1 MKLSLFRLRILVLVG
16 WIVLVGSVYFVKDHR
31 VGSVLSA
38 SSPWAQTD
46 WSGGT
51 ASGTVNST
59 VTTYESES
67 SIDTA
72 TSGQFSL
79 DTASG
84 WYNASWSYRR
94 KITFDNTTANLGV
107 TSEALT
113 DFPVLVKLT
122 SSNIDYSNT
131 KDAGEDIRFT
141 DSDGTTA
148 LSYEIEKWDES
159 GTSYIWVKVPSIDI
173 NSNTDYIYAYYGNP
187 GASDGQSA
195 NSVWDSNYLGVWH
208 NSDSSST
215 TVQDSTGN
223 NKDGTKQSSNQPNY
237 TANGQIAGAQTFT
250 QGQSRISTSI
260 NDTLNDFSVEIWFKD
275 DGTTTQYERL
285 ADKSY
290 INCFW
295 FGRNSNSSNSW
306 GGGVMEASDPFGVFV
321 TLTDGQWHRISSVR
335 SGTTHYVYGDGGT
348 VNSNTVSG
356 TACNTTNFGIGGWGD
371 GSSSGQWFGGTIDE
385 VRISNVAR
393 SAAWISASYHSETD
407 DFNTFGSAESKYTSS
422 GTLTSNIFDSGVAMD
437 WGLLTYSS
445 SGSGT
450 TAVKVRTGNNSNLSD
465 ATSWGSCTA
474 ITSGTDISTNNCVND
489 GDRYIQYLVTLQSSG
504 ASTPIFEDINIA
516 FVPSDSVPPD
526 VNASLFEISGLA
538 QSGDWYKDEATITWS
553 EGSDDDDGNGLLG
566 YCISLDE
573 ADQGSSHGLNPQNV
587 AGVLTGKDDGVSQN
601 YCPFIVRGNSFD
613 ISTIPS
619 LNLVSGKEYFFSIKA
634 VDLAGN
640 IYTGIDETWKDVIS
654 FRYDNTPPTAPFYIS
669 LPANFLSSKDVVIT
683 WPVGVG
689 GADDLDSG
697 VAGLQY
703 RIGESGI
710 WYGDL
715 HTGTQDINDLLVN
728 DGSYVTDE
736 TYDYPV
742 LLEGNNLVYFR
753 AIDNVG
759 NTTSSE
765 NYVKG
770 VIKLNTVAPS
780 PVRNLSV
787 SPTNSETNAY
797 SFEWDLPVTYTG
809 SSSGMTY
816 CYAINTI
823 PSESTCTFTQAGVT
837 QLSADAFATQ
847 PGTNTMYIV
856 ARDEAGNINYATY
869 SEPGASVS
877 FTYSGTAPGIPQNLD
892 VADISV
898 KSTANWRLVLSWDKP
913 TNVGAGISYYNI
925 YRSITNT
932 SCSGGL
938 SGFSKIGSSTSTS
951 YIDPDLEQKNYY
963 YCIKAC
969 DSANNCSASSGT
981 IGKLPTGKY
990 TTPAELLSAPEVVSF
1005 TTRKAVISWV
1015 TDRVSDSSI
1024 EYGTKSGEYFTEE
1037 VSNST
1042 QLANHTI
1049 SLNNLQPGTTY
1060 YYRAKWTD
1068 IDGNTGV
1075 SEEKTFATLPPPQV
1089 VEVKTSDIRTNSA
1102 QIIFTVK
1109 SATSVDILYG
1119 QSTSYGGVESIL
1131 TSSSESQYIIR
1142 LNNLVEDSMYNY
1154 KFILQDVEGNDYDSI
1169 ENHRFTTLPFPSI
1182 QNIQIEEV
1190 KNTAQPTVNI
1200 LWSSNIPVSTILKY
1214 YPLDNPEQKRDQIDL
1229 ELKID
1234 HNMEIVGLNANTKYG
1249 LIVSGRDALGN
1260 EAVSD
1265 EYQFTTDEDS
1275 RPPVISNIKVETRM
1289 STDGASLNQAQLIVS
1304 WDTDEAATSQVEYGE
1319 GSTGEYT
1326 QKTLVDDNASFNHLI
1341 IINNLR
1347 PSSVY
1352 HLRVLSK
1359 DSVGNEAV
1367 GRNIVTISAQLS
1379 ENPLDIIISR
1389 LTEAFGFIR

>member
-16 WIVLVGSVYFVKDHR
+16 WVVLVGSVYLVKDPR
-31 VGSVLSA
+31 IGSVLSA
-38 SSPWAQTD
+38 SSPWTQTD

-67 SIDTA
+67 SIDAGTA
-72 TSGQFSL
+72 GQFNL
-79 DTASG
+79 DSASG
-84 WYNASWSYRR
+84 WAGDYGSWAKRQAVTITNSGSLQTNYQVRLSITYDSDMQTDFDDLRFTNSSGDELDYWIEKKVNNTSSVVWVEIDTLEGSTDTVIYMYYSNPSSITTSDGDATFIFFDTFDTQDSSKFLYNQSFAGFSSQLFSISGGLLTVYSNGNWRILRMNRTFSPSDNIAVRTRFIYPASSTWHQNFLVSSNGTDRNRFGLKNVSGNEYQAQYRVNGVGYSQSSTLATLSTNTYYQDEIQKISSTQFQAELYDDTGVQTGISYSQTQAGWLNENWTWVNWQESATAVSYDWILAR
-94 KITFDNTTANLGV
+94 KI
-107 TSEALT
+107 
-113 DFPVLVKLT
+113 
-122 SSNIDYSNT
+122 
-131 KDAGEDIRFT
+131 
-141 DSDGTTA
+141 
-148 LSYEIEKWDES
+148 LSTEP
-159 GTSYIWVKVPSIDI
+159 T
-173 NSNTDYIYAYYGNP
+173 
-187 GASDGQSA
+187 
-195 NSVWDSNYLGVWH
+195 
-208 NSDSSST
+208 
-215 TVQDSTGN
+215 
-223 NKDGTKQSSNQPNY
+223 
-237 TANGQIAGAQTFT
+237 
-250 QGQSRISTSI
+250 IS
-260 NDTLNDFSVEIWFKD
+260 
-275 DGTTTQYERL
+275 
-285 ADKSY
+285 
-290 INCFW
+290 
-295 FGRNSNSSNSW
+295 
-306 GGGVMEASDPFGVFV
+306 
-321 TLTDGQWHRISSVR
+321 
-335 SGTTHYVYGDGGT
+335 
-348 VNSNTVSG
+348 
-356 TACNTTNFGIGGWGD
+356 
-371 GSSSGQWFGGTIDE
+371 
-385 VRISNVAR
+385 
-393 SAAWISASYHSETD
+393 
-407 DFNTFGSAESKYTSS
+407 FGSAESKYATS

-437 WGLLTYSS
+437 WGLLSYTS
-445 SGSGT
+445 SGAGT
-450 TAVKVRTGNNSNLSD
+450 VTVKVRTDNSSNMSG
-465 ATSWGSCTA
+465 ATAWGTCTA
-474 ITSGTDISTNNCVND
+474 ITNGTDISTNNCVDD
-489 GDRYIQYLVTLQSSG
+489 GDRYIQYLVTLQPSG
-504 ASTPIFEDINIA
+504 GSAPVFEDISIA
-516 FVPSDSVPPD
+516 FVPSDGVPPD

-553 EGSDDDDGNGLLG
+553 EGSDDDSGNGILG

-587 AGVLTGKDDGVSQN
+587 AGVLAGKDDGVSQN

-640 IYTGIDETWKDVIS
+640 IYTGTDETWKDVIS
-654 FRYDNTPPTAPFYIS
+654 FRYDNKPPTAPFYIS

-689 GADDLDSG
+689 GADDIDSG
-697 VAGLQY
+697 LAGLQY

-759 NTTSSE
+759 NVTLSE

-797 SFEWDLPVTYTG
+797 SFEWDIPVTYTG
-809 SSSGMTY
+809 SSSGITY

-837 QLSADAFATQ
+837 QLSTDAFATQ

-869 SEPGASVS
+869 SEPGSSVS

-925 YRSITNT
+925 YRSTTST
-932 SCSGGL
+932 SCSGGI
-938 SGFSKIGSSTSTS
+938 SGFSKMGSSTSTS

-990 TTPAELLSAPEVVSF
+990 TTPAELLSAPEVVNF

-1024 EYGTKSGEYFTEE
+1024 EYGLKSGEYFEAE
-1037 VSNST
+1037 VANSN
-1042 QLANHTI
+1042 QLAAHTI
-1049 SLNNLQPGTTY
+1049 PLNNLEPGTTY

-1068 IDGNTGV
+1068 VDGNTGV
-1075 SEEKTFATLPPPQV
+1075 SEEKTFATLPPPLV
-1089 VEVKTSDIRTNSA
+1089 SNVTVSNITTNSVV
-1102 QIIFTVK
+1102 INFKVIN
-1109 SATSVDILYG
+1109 SVDASILYG
-1119 QSTSYGGVESIL
+1119 LTEGYGGVKVVSTSLAESNYTTQLVNL
-1131 TSSSESQYIIR
+1131 TEGSQYNFKFNLRDID
-1142 LNNLVEDSMYNY
+1142 NNTYTY
-1154 KFILQDVEGNDYDSI
+1154 F
-1169 ENHRFTTLPFPSI
+1169 ENHQFSTLPFPQI
-1182 QNIQIEEV
+1182 KDIQIEEV
-1190 KNTAQPTVNI
+1190 KNTSQPTVNI
-1200 LWSSNIPVSTILKY
+1200 FWKSNVPISSLIRFSPQ
-1214 YPLDNPEQKRDQIDL
+1214 DNMELKRDQIDL
-1229 ELKID
+1229 EMQTE
-1234 HNMEIVGLNANTKYG
+1234 HTMEIVGLMANTKYVMV
-1249 LIVSGRDALGN
+1249 VSGRDILGN
-1260 EAVSD
+1260 EAISE

-1289 STDGASLNQAQLIVS
+1289 STGGTPQNQAQLIVS
-1304 WDTDEAATSQVEYGE
+1304 WDTDESATSQIEYGE
-1319 GSTGEYT
+1319 GSSGEYT
-1326 QKTLVDDNASFNHLI
+1326 QKTLVDDNASFNHLV

-1359 DSVGNEAV
+1359 DSAGNQAE
-1367 GRNIVTISAQLS
+1367 GRNMVTISAQLS